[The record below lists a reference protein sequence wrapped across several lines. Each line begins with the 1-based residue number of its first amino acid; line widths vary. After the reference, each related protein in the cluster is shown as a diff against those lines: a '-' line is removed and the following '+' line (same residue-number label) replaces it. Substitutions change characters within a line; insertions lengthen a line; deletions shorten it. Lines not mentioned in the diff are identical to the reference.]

1 VAPFIFR
8 VHPYTGED
16 TVHYRQNAALDA
28 LQRAKA
34 FLDEH
39 FALLTGLVD
48 LTGAR
53 RRLDEVVASF
63 TAHAL
68 DQDVGDRGAKGET
81 AKQRQL
87 RVNLRRL
94 QMEPISLIA
103 RRNLSNT
110 PEFASLR
117 MPKPSVNGPAL
128 VASARGLADAAV
140 IHQET
145 LVAHGLPSNFIDVL
159 TAAIV
164 KLEESLSEREKN
176 RTRRIGATKGLDVEE
191 KQGRT
196 VLSVLD
202 ALMDQALSDNEPL
215 LRAWQGARHIRRRSG
230 PATAPAAAPTVVAS
244 TPTPLLVKEITP
256 AAA

>member
-1 VAPFIFR
+1 
-8 VHPYTGED
+8 
-16 TVHYRQNAALDA
+16 VHYRQNAVLDA
-28 LQRAKA
+28 LQRAQG
-34 FLDEH
+34 FLDESS
-39 FALLTGLVD
+39 ALLTGVVD

-68 DQDVGDRGAKGET
+68 DQDAGDRGAKGET

-87 RVNLRRL
+87 RVKLRRL

-103 RRNLSNT
+103 RRNLRNT

-128 VASARGLADAAV
+128 LASARGLADAAV

-145 LVAHGLPSNFIDVL
+145 LVAHGLPSNFIAVL
-159 TAAIV
+159 TAAIA
-164 KLEESLSEREKN
+164 KLEESLREREKN
-176 RTRRIGATKGLDVEE
+176 RTQRIGATKGLDLEE
-191 KQGRT
+191 KHGRT

-202 ALMDQALSDNEPL
+202 ALMDQALSDNPPL
-215 LRAWQGARHIRRRSG
+215 LRSWQGARHIRRRTG
-230 PATAPAAAPTVVAS
+230 AATASAAAPTPTGVAALA
-244 TPTPLLVKEITP
+244 PTPIPVSVSTK
-256 AAA
+256 AAAP